1 LFYRLKAFQNN
12 KKEKSAQN
20 IVQLTVLPLLAE
32 RMEGKFDVFEILLET
47 LEKNNTKL
55 QDGDVLVIS
64 TKYISNSQGRII
76 ELEKIK
82 TSDESVEISKKFQL
96 KPEIAEIVIR
106 ESDKIFGGIGGFV
119 ITSSDNIMA
128 PNAGID
134 KSNVKKGRVV
144 LYPTN
149 PYLIAEQ
156 IRRKIF
162 LKSSIHVGIILVD
175 SRLMPAR
182 IGTSGVAVACAGIEP
197 VLDMRA
203 KKDLD
208 GNPLKVTFQA
218 VVDNLATIANHKM
231 GEGAESKPF
240 AIVRNSDAKLT
251 DRKINSSEMAISPD
265 QCVYVRGL
273 SNPAKN

>member
-1 LFYRLKAFQNN
+1 M
-12 KKEKSAQN
+12 
-20 IVQLTVLPLLAE
+20 QLTVLPLLAE
-32 RMEGKFDVFEILLET
+32 RKNENFDVFETLFET
-47 LEKNNTKL
+47 LEKNNETL
-55 QDGDVLVIS
+55 QEGDVLVIS

-76 ELEKIK
+76 DLEKTK
-82 TSDESVEISKKFQL
+82 TSYESARIAEKFQL
-96 KPEIAEIVIR
+96 RPEFAEIIIR
-106 ESDKIFGGIGGFV
+106 ESDKVLGGIGGFV
-119 ITSSDNIMA
+119 ITSADNIMA

-134 KSNVKKGRVV
+134 KSNARKGRAI
-144 LYPTN
+144 LYPKN
-149 PYLIAEQ
+149 PYLISEQ

-162 LKSSIHVGIILVD
+162 LKLSIHIGVILVD

-197 VLDMRA
+197 VLDMRS
-203 KKDLD
+203 KKDLE

-240 AIVRNSDAKLT
+240 AIVRNSGARLT
-251 DRKINSSEMAISPD
+251 DRKINSSEMAVSPD

-273 SNPAKN
+273 SNPPKNKAQAVLL

>member
-1 LFYRLKAFQNN
+1 MGLKAFQNN
-12 KKEKSAQN
+12 KKEKES
-20 IVQLTVLPLLAE
+20 IDSMQLTVFPLLAE
-32 RMEGKFDVFEILLET
+32 RMNKEFDIFQELEST
-47 LEKNNTKL
+47 LEKNEINL
-55 QDGDVLVIS
+55 EDGDVIVIS
-64 TKYISNSQGRII
+64 TKYVSNSQGRIVD
-76 ELEKIK
+76 LEKIK
-82 TSDESVEISKKFQL
+82 VSEFGEKIADEFKL
-96 KPEIAEIVIR
+96 KPGIAEVIIR

-119 ITSSDNIMA
+119 ITSADNIMA

-134 KSNVKKGRVV
+134 KSNAKKGKAI
-144 LYPTN
+144 LYPKD

-162 LKSSIHVGIILVD
+162 LKLLIHVGVILVD

-182 IGTSGVAVACAGIEP
+182 VGTSGVAISCAGIEP
-197 VLDMRA
+197 VLDMRS

-231 GEGAESKPF
+231 GEGGESKPF
-240 AIVRNSDAKLT
+240 AIVRNSGAKLT
-251 DRKINSSEMAISPD
+251 DRKINSSEMAIAPE

-273 SNPAKN
+273 SKPPKN

>member
-1 LFYRLKAFQNN
+1 
-12 KKEKSAQN
+12 
-20 IVQLTVLPLLAE
+20 
-32 RMEGKFDVFEILLET
+32 MEEKFDIFNTLLRT
-47 LEKNNTKL
+47 LEKNNTKI

-64 TKYISNSQGRII
+64 TKYISNSQGRVIDQKKII
-76 ELEKIK
+76 ISYEGKKI
-82 TSDESVEISKKFQL
+82 SEKFQM
-96 KPEIAEIVIR
+96 KPEIAEIIIR
-106 ESDKIFGGIGGFV
+106 ESDKIFGGIGGFM

-134 KSNVKKGRVV
+134 KSNARKGSVI
-144 LYPTN
+144 LYPTK

-162 LKSSIHVGIILVD
+162 LKLFIHVGVILVD

-182 IGTSGVAVACAGIEP
+182 IGTSGIAVACAGIEP
-197 VLDMRA
+197 VLDMRS

-231 GEGAESKPF
+231 GEGAELKPF
-240 AIVRNSDAKLT
+240 AIVRNSGAKLT
-251 DRKINSSEMAISPD
+251 DRKIKSSETAISPD
-265 QCVYVRGL
+265 QCIYVRGL
-273 SNPAKN
+273 SNYQNN

>member
-1 LFYRLKAFQNN
+1 
-12 KKEKSAQN
+12 
-20 IVQLTVLPLLAE
+20 VQLSVLPLLAD
-32 RMEGKFDVFEILLET
+32 RMDEKFDIFEELLET
-47 LEKNNTKL
+47 LEKNTTNL
-55 QDGDVLVIS
+55 QEGDVLVIS

-76 ELEKIK
+76 DLKK
-82 TSDESVEISKKFQL
+82 TRVSDEGAEISKKFQL
-96 KPEIAEIVIR
+96 KPEIAEIIFR
-106 ESDKIFGGIGGFV
+106 ESDKIFGGITGFI

-134 KSNVKKGRVV
+134 KSNAKKGKII
-144 LYPTN
+144 LYPNN

-162 LKSSIHVGIILVD
+162 LKWSIHVGVILVD
-175 SRLMPAR
+175 SRLMPTR
-182 IGTSGVAVACAGIEP
+182 IGTSGVAIACAGIEP

-208 GNPLKVTFQA
+208 DNPLKVTFQA

-231 GEGAESKPF
+231 GEGAESKPC

-251 DRKINSSEMAISPD
+251 DRKISPSEMVISPD

-273 SNPAKN
+273 SNHSGN

>member
-1 LFYRLKAFQNN
+1 M
-12 KKEKSAQN
+12 
-20 IVQLTVLPLLAE
+20 QLTVLPLLAE
-32 RMEGKFDVFEILLET
+32 KMENEFDIFEALENT
-47 LEKNNTKL
+47 LKKNQIKL
-55 QDGDVLVIS
+55 QEGDVIVIS
-64 TKYISNSQGRII
+64 TKYISNSQGRIVD
-76 ELEKIK
+76 LEKIK
-82 TSDESVEISKKFQL
+82 ASKYGMKIADEYQL
-96 KPEIAEIVIR
+96 NPGIAEIIIR

-134 KSNVKKGRVV
+134 KSNAKKDKII
-144 LYPTN
+144 LYPTK

-162 LKSSIHVGIILVD
+162 LKLFIHVGIILVD

-182 IGTSGVAVACAGIEP
+182 VGTSGVAIACAGIEP
-197 VLDMRA
+197 VLDMRS

-240 AIVRNSDAKLT
+240 AIVRGSESKLT
-251 DRKINSSEMAISPD
+251 DRKINPLEMAISPD

-273 SNPAKN
+273 SNPPKIQD

>member
-1 LFYRLKAFQNN
+1 MN
-12 KKEKSAQN
+12 
-20 IVQLTVLPLLAE
+20 LTVLPLLAE
-32 RMEGKFDVFEILLET
+32 RMEEKFDVFEVLVET

-76 ELEKIK
+76 ELQKIK
-82 TSDESVEISKKFQL
+82 ISDEGSEISKKFRL
-96 KPEIAEIVIR
+96 KPEIAEIIIR
-106 ESDKIFGGIGGFV
+106 ESDKIFGGIAGFV
-119 ITSSDNIMA
+119 ITSADNIMA

-134 KSNVKKGRVV
+134 KSNAKKGRVI

-162 LKSSIHVGIILVD
+162 LKLFIHVGIILVD

-182 IGTSGVAVACAGIEP
+182 IGTSGVAIACAGIEP

-240 AIVRNSDAKLT
+240 AIVRNSGAKLT
-251 DRKINSSEMAISPD
+251 DRKINHSEMAISPD

-273 SNPAKN
+273 SNPVSS

>member
-1 LFYRLKAFQNN
+1 MGLKAFQNN
-12 KKEKSAQN
+12 KKEKES
-20 IVQLTVLPLLAE
+20 IDSMQLTVFPLLAE
-32 RMEGKFDVFEILLET
+32 RMNKEFDIFQELEST
-47 LEKNNTKL
+47 LEKNEIKL
-55 QDGDVLVIS
+55 EDGDVIVIS
-64 TKYISNSQGRII
+64 TKYVSNSQGRIVD
-76 ELEKIK
+76 LEKIK
-82 TSDESVEISKKFQL
+82 VSEFGEKIADEFKL
-96 KPEIAEIVIR
+96 KPGIAEVIIR

-119 ITSSDNIMA
+119 ITSADNIMA

-134 KSNVKKGRVV
+134 KSNAKKGKAI
-144 LYPTN
+144 LYPKD

-162 LKSSIHVGIILVD
+162 LKLLIHVGVILVD

-182 IGTSGVAVACAGIEP
+182 VGTSGVAISCAGIEP
-197 VLDMRA
+197 VLDMRS

-231 GEGAESKPF
+231 GEGGESKPF
-240 AIVRNSDAKLT
+240 AIVRNSGAKLT
-251 DRKINSSEMAISPD
+251 DRKINSSEMAIAPE

-273 SNPAKN
+273 SKPPKN